1 MSIRSPSSSTTSP
14 ASPQRP
20 QKKRQRPDSTKNT
33 SAVRCECS
41 ELRHRGGW
49 PAAPMLKPCASAMWT
64 CWSGLSDTPPP
75 MMVKFSLA
83 SEPGVCASMKAVLHA
98 RSSP

>member
-1 MSIRSPSSSTTSP
+1 MMSPSSRVTSP

-20 QKKRQRPDSTKNT
+20 QKKRHFPFSTKNT

-41 ELRHRGGW
+41 ELRTRGGC
-49 PAAPMLKPCASAMWT
+49 PAAPMLKPWGSAMWT
-64 CWSGLSDTPPP
+64 CWSGLSETPPP

-83 SEPGVCASMKAVLHA
+83 LEPGVCASMNAVLQG